1 MVNKKIEWL
10 NSRFSSL
17 FCFLSSDL
25 AVYSGSMSFLSV
37 FTFIPFMM
45 LGVFAAVNL
54 SFFAEYF
61 NSFRLFLYENLFVDS
76 AETIVYYL
84 NMFLQNSSKLGA
96 VGVVFALYS
105 VFVFTKQL
113 DYCISRLAGIENTS
127 FGVARFL
134 KYLAVMAFTIL
145 SVSLSTIFEAVGA
158 FLGFNFFALFASS
171 FQMWLAMLL
180 LFYFA
185 SPISRSVKRAAVYSI
200 LCAVSLIIAK
210 KLFVYYVLFSASY
223 NTIYGSFA
231 TLFWFFVWL
240 NFSWYIFFVCIKL
253 YLSK

>member
-1 MVNKKIEWL
+1 MASQKIEWL
-10 NSRFSSL
+10 NRRLSSL
-17 FCFLSSDL
+17 FAFLSSDL

-45 LGVFAAVNL
+45 LGVFAAVNV

-84 NMFLQNSSKLGA
+84 NIFLQNSSKLGL
-96 VGVVFALYS
+96 VGVIFALYS

-113 DYCISRLAGIENTS
+113 DYCISRLAGIENAAFS
-127 FGVARFL
+127 VVRFL

-145 SVSLSTIFEAVGA
+145 SVSLSAVFEAIGA

-180 LFYFA
+180 LFYF
-185 SPISRSVKRAAVYSI
+185 SSSVSRSFKRAAVYSM
-200 LCAVSLIIAK
+200 LCAISLVVAK
-210 KLFVYYVLFSASY
+210 KLFVYYILFSASY

-231 TLFWFFVWL
+231 VLFWFFIWL
-240 NFSWYIFFVCIKL
+240 NFSWYIFFACIKL